1 MTRQNVMWQNTFD
14 GLRPE
19 QIDER
24 WVSEGWGLEAYV
36 FDGHD
41 LADSQ
46 NWLALQRSLYRA
58 RQLGVSALSMHF
70 PTDHAD
76 WVGDPEMF
84 AALLRF
90 CDLAAAHQADG
101 VVLHANQFV
110 AQSDWMGYDLAG
122 ARSNVVE
129 QVAELTDWLRG
140 YPLWI
145 GIENLPLIGS
155 QGIDYDPIFVYPNDF
170 NALAEI
176 GSPLLGVTW
185 DLCHWAVTHSTESS
199 IAQLQRRRNDFTM
212 LDLPALPIRHLHFG
226 SYYGHA
232 MPFWTG
238 HCFEG
243 ATPQRGEAEPTL
255 LAAALR
261 HAIDAAD
268 PAAGRL
274 GVVFEVQEAD
284 YQARSS
290 CWETLQWVRTTPEL
304 AELAVTAGRNVHV

>member
-1 MTRQNVMWQNTFD
+1 MTWQHSFD

-24 WVSEGWGLEAYV
+24 WVADGWGLEAYV

-41 LADSQ
+41 LADEQ
-46 NWLALQRSLYRA
+46 HWQALHASLRQA
-58 RQLGVSALSMHF
+58 RRLGVTTLSTHF

-76 WVGDPEMF
+76 WVGDPAMF

-90 CDLAAAHQADG
+90 CELAAAHHADG

-110 AQSDWMGYDLAG
+110 AERDWLTYDLAG
-122 ARSNVVE
+122 ARRRVVDRLG
-129 QVAELTDWLRG
+129 ELTERLRG

-145 GIENLPLIGS
+145 GVENLPVIGS
-155 QGIDYDPIFVYPNDF
+155 EGIDYDPIFVYPGDF
-170 NALAEI
+170 DPLAEL

-185 DLCHWAVTHSTESS
+185 DLCHWAVTHSTAAS
-199 IAQLQRRRNDFTM
+199 IAQLQRRPSDSTLM
-212 LDLPALPIRHLHFG
+212 DLPALPIRHLHFG

-232 MPFWTG
+232 MPFWAG

-243 ATPQRGEAEPTL
+243 ATPQRGEADAQL

-261 HAIDAAD
+261 HAIDTAEPTDGA
-268 PAAGRL
+268 L

-290 CWETLQWVRTTPEL
+290 CWETVAWVHSTPPL
-304 AELAVTAGRNVHV
+304 ADLTSARKTHV